1 LFFKIAKL
9 RKEEEMLYNVVR
21 FAQIKY
27 YEEEIGRLLVKRN
40 ELLAKEDDAHE
51 SLAKIVGERIMEL
64 LGKLEEL
71 R

>member
-1 LFFKIAKL
+1 
-9 RKEEEMLYNVVR
+9 MVHDVVR

-40 ELLAKEDDAHE
+40 ELLAKEDEAHE
-51 SLAKIVGERIMEL
+51 ALAKIVGERIMEL

-71 R
+71 K

>member
-1 LFFKIAKL
+1 
-9 RKEEEMLYNVVR
+9 MVHDVVR

>member
-1 LFFKIAKL
+1 
-9 RKEEEMLYNVVR
+9 MVHDVVR
-21 FAQIKY
+21 LAQVKY

-51 SLAKIVGERIMEL
+51 SLAKIVGERIMDL
-64 LGKLEEL
+64 IWKLEEL

>member
-1 LFFKIAKL
+1 
-9 RKEEEMLYNVVR
+9 VR

-40 ELLAKEDDAHE
+40 ELLAKEDEAHE
-51 SLAKIVGERIMEL
+51 ALAKIVGERIMEL